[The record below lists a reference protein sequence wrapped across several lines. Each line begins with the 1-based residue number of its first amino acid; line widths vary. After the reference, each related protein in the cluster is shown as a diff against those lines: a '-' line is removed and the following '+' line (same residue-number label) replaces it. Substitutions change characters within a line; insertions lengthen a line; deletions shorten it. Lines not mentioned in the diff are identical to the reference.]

1 MGAKHTASATT
12 IAPTA
17 RGQMPALQRVLSVRS
32 CGWLAGIVVMGA
44 VLSCRPGD
52 SGQPPAGESPPSSEA
67 APTPPSFVIPQPDI
81 STFEPVVRRE
91 ITRIR
96 NQAVAAPDDPEAIG
110 MLAMFFHTYAMLD
123 AAEIC
128 YARAAE
134 LAPNKFDWQYYRG
147 KIQTIRGRPEMA
159 VQTFENARAMSND
172 YPPLLIELGVLYTRQ
187 GRLDDAFS
195 VLTTAVQRDP
205 TSYQA
210 HAELGSVLARQG
222 KTEEAI
228 ERLTQSTE
236 IAHYAPAHFALGEL
250 YRSAGRMEEAEQHY
264 ELWKKSPEV
273 FLQDSLITKVESF
286 NYSSK
291 VRLRLARQLFQL
303 GRRDNALKVLRDL
316 MRFYPDNASIHIR
329 LAQYLFPMGRQE
341 EAIQVLR
348 EFMHTHPDDAD
359 AHAALAQAYGSMGQA
374 DKAAFHWRERNRILT
389 ADGTA
394 PTSGTDQ

>member
-1 MGAKHTASATT
+1 
-12 IAPTA
+12 
-17 RGQMPALQRVLSVRS
+17 MP
-32 CGWLAGIVVMGA
+32 
-44 VLSCRPGD
+44 
-52 SGQPPAGESPPSSEA
+52 E
-67 APTPPSFVIPQPDI
+67 PDI
-81 STFEPVVRRE
+81 SAFEQVVRLE

-96 NQAVAAPDDPEAIG
+96 DQAVAAPGDPEAIG
-110 MLAMFFHTYAMLD
+110 MLAMFFHTYALLD

-187 GRLDDAFS
+187 GRLDDAVS

-205 TSYQA
+205 KSYQA

-228 ERLTQSTE
+228 ERLTQSTQ
-236 IAHYAPAHFALGEL
+236 ISPYAPAHFALGEL
-250 YRSAGRMEEAEQHY
+250 YRSAGRTEEAQQHY

-273 FLQDSLITKVESF
+273 FLQDPLITKVEGF
-286 NYSSK
+286 NYSSL

-303 GRRDNALKVLRDL
+303 GRREHALKVLRDL
-316 MRFYPDNASIHIR
+316 MRLYPDNVSVHIR
-329 LAQYLFPMGRQE
+329 LAQNLFQMARQE
-341 EAIQVLR
+341 EAIEVLR
-348 EFMHTHPDDAD
+348 EFVRLYPDNAD
-359 AHAALAQAYGSMGQA
+359 AHASLAQAYGAMGQA

-394 PTSGTDQ
+394 PTSEADR